1 MPQKTSYYSWNS
13 NGFAKGCQLCVQGK
27 KLVLFVTGL
36 CPRSCFYCSISDKKY
51 HQDVSYA
58 NERPVTC
65 AKDVLDE
72 AHANLAEGAGF
83 TGGDPLCK
91 LDRTLEYIKA
101 LKAEFGKQFHIH
113 LYTTPESIKLD
124 VLKALHVAGLDEI
137 RLHPDLQDD
146 SKWGNLKLPTEFG
159 WDYGIEIPVIP
170 GLFKETAKLVEF
182 SAGKIKFL
190 NLNELEIADNSQN
203 KLNALGYFT
212 KSEESY
218 AVKGSE
224 QMALKL
230 MGLIEQRHNII
241 IHYCTAKLKDRVQ
254 LGNRIRL
261 RAKGSARL
269 FDVITP
275 QGTLIR
281 GAVYL
286 PGLEPGSEYQQRLAC
301 VKNSDLLLDQLNQIA
316 KGSALGEF
324 SVDMVRFRLLC
335 SRSKVKQ
342 KSHII
347 KRLGGM
353 PALVEEYPTYDAFN
367 LELEFL

>member
-1 MPQKTSYYSWNS
+1 MPQKTPYYSWNIT
-13 NGFAKGCQLCVQGK
+13 GLAKGCQLCVLGK

-36 CPRSCFYCSISDKKY
+36 CPRSCFYCSISDKKF

-65 AKDVLDE
+65 ARDVLDE

-101 LKAEFGKQFHIH
+101 LKSEFGKQFHIH
-113 LYTTPESIKLD
+113 LYTTPESVTLGA
-124 VLKALHVAGLDEI
+124 LKALHISGLDEI

-146 SKWGNLKLPTEFG
+146 SKWGNLNLPAEFD
-159 WDYGIEIPVIP
+159 WDFGIEIPVLP
-170 GLFKETAKLVEF
+170 GLFKETAKLIEF

-203 KLNALGYFT
+203 NLNALGYLT

-218 AVKGSE
+218 AVEGSE
-224 QMALKL
+224 QMAIKL
-230 MGLIEQRHNII
+230 MELIEQRHNII
-241 IHYCTAKLKDRVQ
+241 THYCTAKLKDRVQ
-254 LGNRIRL
+254 LGNRIKL
-261 RAKGSARL
+261 RAKGSAKP

-275 QGTLIR
+275 EGTLIR
-281 GAVYL
+281 GVVYL
-286 PGLEPGSEYQQRLAC
+286 PGLEPGVDYLQRLAS
-301 VKNSDLLLDQLNQIA
+301 VKNSDSLLGQLNQIA
-316 KGSALGEF
+316 KGSSLGEF
-324 SVDMVRFRLLC
+324 SVDIIRFRLMCL
-335 SRSKVKQ
+335 RSKAKQ

-347 KRLGGM
+347 KRLGGI
-353 PALVEEYPTYDAFN
+353 PAVVEEYPTFDAFN